1 MSGPAPAAAAAY
13 SQSALQPAGPVSEL
27 LLGVSGVLIAGA
39 SLIFLG
45 VMLLLALALRR
56 RSNNNGR
63 PLDARW
69 WIGGGGLLFPGVVLV
84 LLFLYSES
92 HRPPWRPV
100 PPAGALIVGIT
111 GHLWWWEVRLT
122 DPASGAEV
130 VTANELRI
138 PVGRPVYLGLASAD
152 VLHSFWVPSL
162 AGKMDMVPGRMQHLL
177 LQADRPGNWRGQCA
191 EFCGTQHAR
200 MALHVVAQPPEDF
213 ANWLAGQARPAV
225 PLPEGESGTALA
237 RGRDAFLAHRCNAC
251 HTVRGVAQEGR
262 LGPDLTHVGSRLAL
276 GAGTLV
282 NGPAALADWVAH
294 TQQHKPGAHMPSSAQ
309 RLDAA
314 AVRDIAAWLAHLQ

>member
-1 MSGPAPAAAAAY
+1 MSGPAPAAYA
-13 SQSALQPAGPVSEL
+13 QSALQPGGPVAEL
-27 LLGVSGVLIAGA
+27 LLGVSGVLVVGAG
-39 SLIFLG
+39 LIFIG

-56 RSNNNGR
+56 RGGG
-63 PLDARW
+63 PIDARW
-69 WIGGGGLLFPGVVLV
+69 WIGGGGLVFPGVLLV
-84 LLFLYSES
+84 LLFFYSEW

-100 PPAGALIVGIT
+100 PPADALIVGIT

-122 DPASGAEV
+122 DPASGTEV

-162 AGKMDMVPGRMQHLL
+162 AGKMDMVPGRLQHLL
-177 LQADRPGNWRGQCA
+177 LQADRPGSWRGQCA

-213 ANWLAGQARPAV
+213 AAWLAAQARPAA
-225 PLPEGESGTALA
+225 PLGQGEAGEALA

-251 HTVRGVAQEGR
+251 HTVRGVSEESR

-276 GAGTLV
+276 GAGTLG
-282 NGPAALADWVAH
+282 NGPSELADWVAH
-294 TQQHKPGAHMPSSAQ
+294 TQQHKPGAHMPSSAH

-314 AVRDIAAWLAHLQ
+314 TVRDIAAWLAHLQ